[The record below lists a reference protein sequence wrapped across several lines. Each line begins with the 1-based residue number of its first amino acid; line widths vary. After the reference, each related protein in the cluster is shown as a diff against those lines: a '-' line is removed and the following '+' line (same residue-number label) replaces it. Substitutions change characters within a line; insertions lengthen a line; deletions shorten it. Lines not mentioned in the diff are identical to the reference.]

1 MNVVENIRYNVPLPL
16 FCLLIIL
23 SGCNFREVLDDYPV
37 SGVQITLDWTG
48 VAENLPETVRVIFY
62 PKDAEGRK
70 VDGYLPAA
78 GGEMKVPPGHYAMIV
93 YNYSTECVCIEGDEC
108 YGTIRAYTERCIGM
122 DAGEDM
128 IWSPDDFYVVALDD
142 VEIAKS
148 EAAMVMKLKPERV
161 VSSYSFAVKVDGVEN
176 ISAVVCYVSG
186 LNGGYFLG
194 RRLCTLA
201 EVPVYVE
208 NDCKNGLLQGHFSHF
223 RLPKSA
229 DTRVDSPVVL
239 TINFGC
245 PVKRVA
251 GKGAGAGML
260 QNIPK
265 MLEITR
271 AVADAV
277 KIPVTV
283 KTRLGWDAGS
293 KIIVDL
299 AEQLQDCGIAA
310 LTIHGRTRAQMY
322 TGEADWTLIGE
333 VKNNPRMHIPIIGNG
348 DVTTPQRAKECFD
361 RYGVDAVMIGRA
373 SFGRPWIFKEVKHY
387 LETGEE
393 IPPLSSEWKLNVLR
407 QEVEDSVKLLDER
420 RGILHVRR
428 HLAASP
434 LFKGIPNFRETRIA
448 MLRAE
453 TKEELYR
460 IFNEIEKLI

>member
-93 YNYSTECVCIEGDEC
+93 YNYNTECVCIEGDEC

-142 VEIAKS
+142 VEITKS

-229 DTRVDSPVVL
+229 DTRGDSPVVL
-239 TINFGC
+239 TIRSRLYFFFLTGGRRCYQLFDINQNLLHLLIHLNNPDGEIHIEV
-245 PVKRVA
+245 PVPD
-251 GKGAGAGML
+251 G
-260 QNIPK
+260 Q
-265 MLEITR
+265 IT
-271 AVADAV
+271 VEVD
-277 KIPVTV
+277 KEEGGNSGI
-283 KTRLGWDAGS
+283 GGDIGDWDDEMNVD
-293 KIIVDL
+293 IIV
-299 AEQLQDCGIAA
+299 
-310 LTIHGRTRAQMY
+310 
-322 TGEADWTLIGE
+322 
-333 VKNNPRMHIPIIGNG
+333 
-348 DVTTPQRAKECFD
+348 
-361 RYGVDAVMIGRA
+361 
-373 SFGRPWIFKEVKHY
+373 
-387 LETGEE
+387 
-393 IPPLSSEWKLNVLR
+393 
-407 QEVEDSVKLLDER
+407 
-420 RGILHVRR
+420 
-428 HLAASP
+428 
-434 LFKGIPNFRETRIA
+434 
-448 MLRAE
+448 
-453 TKEELYR
+453 
-460 IFNEIEKLI
+460 

>member
-1 MNVVENIRYNVPLPL
+1 MNVVENIRYNVPLTL

-62 PKDAEGRK
+62 LKDAEGRK

-93 YNYSTECVCIEGDEC
+93 YNYNTECVCIEGDEC

-148 EAAMVMKLKPERV
+148 EAVMVMKLKPERV

-208 NDCKNGLLQGHFSHF
+208 NDCKNGLLRGHFSHF
-223 RLPKSA
+223 RLPRNA

-239 TINFGC
+239 TIRIIKVDKQVQEIQVDIKELITPPALGGGEGIQPAPDGEIHIEV
-245 PVKRVA
+245 PVPDR
-251 GKGAGAGML
+251 
-260 QNIPK
+260 Q
-265 MLEITR
+265 IT
-271 AVADAV
+271 VEVD
-277 KIPVTV
+277 KEESGNSGI
-283 KTRLGWDAGS
+283 GGDIGDWDDETNVD
-293 KIIVDL
+293 IIV
-299 AEQLQDCGIAA
+299 
-310 LTIHGRTRAQMY
+310 
-322 TGEADWTLIGE
+322 
-333 VKNNPRMHIPIIGNG
+333 
-348 DVTTPQRAKECFD
+348 
-361 RYGVDAVMIGRA
+361 
-373 SFGRPWIFKEVKHY
+373 
-387 LETGEE
+387 
-393 IPPLSSEWKLNVLR
+393 
-407 QEVEDSVKLLDER
+407 
-420 RGILHVRR
+420 
-428 HLAASP
+428 
-434 LFKGIPNFRETRIA
+434 
-448 MLRAE
+448 
-453 TKEELYR
+453 
-460 IFNEIEKLI
+460 

>member
-62 PKDAEGRK
+62 LKDAEGRK

-93 YNYSTECVCIEGDEC
+93 YNYNTECVCIEGDEC

-208 NDCKNGLLQGHFSHF
+208 NDCK
-223 RLPKSA
+223 
-229 DTRVDSPVVL
+229 
-239 TINFGC
+239 
-245 PVKRVA
+245 KRTVA
-251 GKGAGAGML
+251 GAFLRISGFRKVRIRGA
-260 QNIPK
+260 
-265 MLEITR
+265 
-271 AVADAV
+271 
-277 KIPVTV
+277 
-283 KTRLGWDAGS
+283 
-293 KIIVDL
+293 IV
-299 AEQLQDCGIAA
+299 
-310 LTIHGRTRAQMY
+310 R
-322 TGEADWTLIGE
+322 
-333 VKNNPRMHIPIIGNG
+333 
-348 DVTTPQRAKECFD
+348 
-361 RYGVDAVMIGRA
+361 
-373 SFGRPWIFKEVKHY
+373 
-387 LETGEE
+387 
-393 IPPLSSEWKLNVLR
+393 
-407 QEVEDSVKLLDER
+407 
-420 RGILHVRR
+420 
-428 HLAASP
+428 
-434 LFKGIPNFRETRIA
+434 
-448 MLRAE
+448 
-453 TKEELYR
+453 
-460 IFNEIEKLI
+460 

>member
-1 MNVVENIRYNVPLPL
+1 MVENIRYNVPLPL

-93 YNYSTECVCIEGDEC
+93 YNYNTECVCIEGDEC

-208 NDCKNGLLQGHFSHF
+208 NDCKNGLLRGHFSHF

-239 TINFGC
+239 TIRIIK
-245 PVKRVA
+245 VDKQV
-251 GKGAGAGML
+251 
-260 QNIPK
+260 Q
-265 MLEITR
+265 EILVDIKKLITPPTSGEEEEIQP
-271 AVADAV
+271 APDGLLFCEETDSVFLSMFVVDLFDGGNSG
-277 KIPVTV
+277 I
-283 KTRLGWDAGS
+283 GGDIGDWDDETNVD
-293 KIIVDL
+293 IIV
-299 AEQLQDCGIAA
+299 
-310 LTIHGRTRAQMY
+310 
-322 TGEADWTLIGE
+322 
-333 VKNNPRMHIPIIGNG
+333 
-348 DVTTPQRAKECFD
+348 
-361 RYGVDAVMIGRA
+361 
-373 SFGRPWIFKEVKHY
+373 
-387 LETGEE
+387 
-393 IPPLSSEWKLNVLR
+393 
-407 QEVEDSVKLLDER
+407 
-420 RGILHVRR
+420 
-428 HLAASP
+428 
-434 LFKGIPNFRETRIA
+434 
-448 MLRAE
+448 
-453 TKEELYR
+453 
-460 IFNEIEKLI
+460 

>member
-1 MNVVENIRYNVPLPL
+1 MWWKIIRYNVPLPL

-62 PKDAEGRK
+62 PKDA
-70 VDGYLPAA
+70 D
-78 GGEMKVPPGHYAMIV
+78 AMIV
-93 YNYSTECVCIEGDEC
+93 YNYNTECVCIEGDEC

-223 RLPKSA
+223 RLLKSA
-229 DTRVDSPVVL
+229 DTRGDSPVVL
-239 TINFGC
+239 TIRIIKVDKQVQEILVDIKELITPPTSGEEEEIQPAPDGEIHIEV
-245 PVKRVA
+245 PVPD
-251 GKGAGAGML
+251 G
-260 QNIPK
+260 Q
-265 MLEITR
+265 IT
-271 AVADAV
+271 VEVD
-277 KIPVTV
+277 KEEGGNSGI
-283 KTRLGWDAGS
+283 GGDIGDWDDETNVD
-293 KIIVDL
+293 IIV
-299 AEQLQDCGIAA
+299 
-310 LTIHGRTRAQMY
+310 
-322 TGEADWTLIGE
+322 
-333 VKNNPRMHIPIIGNG
+333 
-348 DVTTPQRAKECFD
+348 
-361 RYGVDAVMIGRA
+361 
-373 SFGRPWIFKEVKHY
+373 
-387 LETGEE
+387 
-393 IPPLSSEWKLNVLR
+393 
-407 QEVEDSVKLLDER
+407 
-420 RGILHVRR
+420 
-428 HLAASP
+428 
-434 LFKGIPNFRETRIA
+434 
-448 MLRAE
+448 
-453 TKEELYR
+453 
-460 IFNEIEKLI
+460 

>member
-93 YNYSTECVCIEGDEC
+93 YNYNTECVCIEGDEC

-229 DTRVDSPVVL
+229 DTRGDSPVVL
-239 TINFGC
+239 TI
-245 PVKRVA
+245 R
-251 GKGAGAGML
+251 
-260 QNIPK
+260 
-265 MLEITR
+265 
-271 AVADAV
+271 
-277 KIPVTV
+277 
-283 KTRLGWDAGS
+283 
-293 KIIVDL
+293 II
-299 AEQLQDCGIAA
+299 
-310 LTIHGRTRAQMY
+310 
-322 TGEADWTLIGE
+322 
-333 VKNNPRMHIPIIGNG
+333 
-348 DVTTPQRAKECFD
+348 
-361 RYGVDAVMIGRA
+361 
-373 SFGRPWIFKEVKHY
+373 
-387 LETGEE
+387 
-393 IPPLSSEWKLNVLR
+393 
-407 QEVEDSVKLLDER
+407 
-420 RGILHVRR
+420 
-428 HLAASP
+428 
-434 LFKGIPNFRETRIA
+434 
-448 MLRAE
+448 
-453 TKEELYR
+453 
-460 IFNEIEKLI
+460 